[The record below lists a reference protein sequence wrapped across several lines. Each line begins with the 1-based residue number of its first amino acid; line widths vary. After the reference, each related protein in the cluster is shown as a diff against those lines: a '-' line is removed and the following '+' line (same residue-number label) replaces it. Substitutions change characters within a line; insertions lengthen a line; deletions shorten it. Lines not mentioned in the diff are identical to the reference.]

1 MTQVLRFAGV
11 GGIATLTHYGVA
23 VGLVYV
29 LALHPELAN
38 VGGFLVAFGVS
49 FIGHWCWT
57 FRDQPSRFRFALP
70 AFFLVAGGFF
80 LLNAFLFHLLLAR
93 SEMRFELALLMVQAL
108 IVVLTFLAG
117 KYWVFAGRLS

>member
-11 GGIATLTHYGVA
+11 GGIATLLHYGVA
-23 VGLVYV
+23 VGLVYL

-49 FIGHWCWT
+49 FLGHWRWT
-57 FRDQPSRFRFALP
+57 FREQPSRFRFALP
-70 AFFLVAGGFF
+70 AFFVVAGGFF
-80 LLNAFLFHLLLAR
+80 LLNASLFHLLLTR
-93 SEMRFELALLMVQAL
+93 SELRFELALLLVQAL

-117 KYWVFAGRLS
+117 KYWAFAGRM